1 MENQY
6 KNVKAPR
13 DEQNHMGAGFR
24 TQTNM
29 LCGNASQE
37 SAMSIRDLVKSRQIT
52 GSGRVQPFE
61 EIFQLHHR
69 RVYSICL
76 RMTGNSTE
84 AEDLTQDVFVQVF
97 RKLGSFRGE
106 SAFTT
111 WLHRLAVNQV
121 LMHFRKNHVRKEQLT
136 EDGEFPG
143 IMVDQNKFNRS
154 PVLDRLALNEAIVQL
169 PHGYRMVFVLHDV
182 EGLDHNEIAS
192 LLGCSIGT
200 SKSQLYRAR
209 MRLRLLLK
217 QRTHPR

>member
-1 MENQY
+1 MKELFS
-6 KNVKAPR
+6 P
-13 DEQNHMGAGFR
+13 
-24 TQTNM
+24 QTNV
-29 LCGNASQE
+29 LCRDVRQE
-37 SAMSIRDLVKSRQIT
+37 KAMSKKDEVKGGQNTSVGQT
-52 GSGRVQPFE
+52 LPFE

-69 RVYSICL
+69 RVYTLCL
-76 RMTGNSTE
+76 RMIGNAAE

-143 IMVDQNKFNRS
+143 IMIDQNKFNRS